1 MPDVLIRDID
11 PATLARIDAA
21 AERTGVSR
29 NTLLKEL
36 LTSYARGQQV
46 GGLTDE
52 QVEAFGQ
59 SVRDLLDE
67 DFRAG
72 AWRR

>member
-36 LTSYARGQQV
+36 LTTYAHDQAV

-52 QVEAFGQ
+52 QVTAFGE
-59 SVRDLLDE
+59 SVRDLVDE
-67 DFRAG
+67 DFRAA

>member
-11 PATLARIDAA
+11 AATLARIDAA
-21 AERTGVSR
+21 AERSGVSR
-29 NTLLKEL
+29 NTLLREL
-36 LTSYARGQQV
+36 VASYAHDQQV

-52 QVEAFGQ
+52 QVKAFGR

-67 DFRAG
+67 DLRTA

>member
-1 MPDVLIRDID
+1 MPDILIRDID
-11 PATLARIDAA
+11 PATLARIDAV

-36 LTSYARGQQV
+36 LATYADSQEI

-52 QVEAFGQ
+52 QVQSFGRA
-59 SVRDLLDE
+59 VRDLLDDE
-67 DFRAG
+67 FRAR
-72 AWRR
+72 AWQR

>member
-36 LTSYARGQQV
+36 LATYAHDQEV
-46 GGLTDE
+46 GGLTNE
-52 QVEAFGQ
+52 QVAAFGD

-67 DFRAG
+67 DFRAT